1 MADQTFAGIA
11 SRVAKDTQWLS
22 IPSLR
27 AMVAPV
33 AGTFEGAI
41 VPKYS
46 SRFAL
51 SFDDR
56 VTFDVASS
64 RSIDI
69 LSASACQRQEVG
81 EVKLALHDAALV
93 AGLVLGTDQ
102 LMG

>member
-1 MADQTFAGIA
+1 MAVDPLAAGHGA
-11 SRVAKDTQWLS
+11 HFGVG
-22 IPSLR
+22 P
-27 AMVAPV
+27 
-33 AGTFEGAI
+33 FEGGGPI

-56 VTFDVASS
+56 MTFDVASS

-81 EVKLALHDAALV
+81 EVVLALHDAALV

-102 LMG
+102 LVG